1 MSRHQLSS
9 SSPGTDCRPLL
20 SISPERAAAE
30 LRRALERE
38 ESERR
43 GGRLLVIAPLS
54 VLAWQ
59 LIGAG
64 FLLLSARTASPA
76 LGELLYHLSFAVGAA
91 GGFFSAMVIYVI
103 GAERGEW

>member
-1 MSRHQLSS
+1 MSRHQA
-9 SSPGTDCRPLL
+9 SSPSPSTVRRPLL
-20 SISPERAAAE
+20 SISPERAEAE
-30 LRRALERE
+30 LRRALARE

-43 GGRLLVIAPLS
+43 GGRLLVIAPLI

-64 FLLLSARTASPA
+64 FLLLSARTTSLA
-76 LGELLYHLSFAVGAA
+76 LGEFFYHLSFAVGAA